1 LPLEALNLEL
11 AQALDGQVW
20 GQGFP
25 TPSFSGVFRVAQ
37 QRVVGEK
44 HLKLRLEMAGQ
55 LFESI
60 LFFRDQPLPERIH
73 AVYRPEM
80 NIYNG
85 SASLQLKLEHWA
97 EET

>member
-1 LPLEALNLEL
+1 
-11 AQALDGQVW
+11 
-20 GQGFP
+20 
-25 TPSFSGVFRVAQ
+25 
-37 QRVVGEK
+37 
-44 HLKLRLEMAGQ
+44 MAGQ
-55 LFESI
+55 LFDSI

-85 SASLQLKLEHWA
+85 KTSLQLKLEHWA